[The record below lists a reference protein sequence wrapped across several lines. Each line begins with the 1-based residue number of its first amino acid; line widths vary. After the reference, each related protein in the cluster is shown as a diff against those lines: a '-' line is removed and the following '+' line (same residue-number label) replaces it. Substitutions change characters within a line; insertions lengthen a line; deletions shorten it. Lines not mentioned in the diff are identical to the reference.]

1 MSNRIEKLESLFT
14 TEISNYWRKFQ
25 SDNII
30 TVSKVDISR
39 DLKNATIWVSTIVKT
54 GSTIAELRKDIGNLS
69 RHLSTRLSI
78 RSMPHIDIKVDSGIA
93 YADRISTIIED
104 LKNK

>member
-39 DLKNATIWVSTIVKT
+39 DLKSATIWVSTIVKT
-54 GSTIAELRKDIGNLS
+54 GSTLSELRKDIGNLS
-69 RHLSTRLSI
+69 KYLSSRLSI
-78 RSMPHIDIKVDSGIA
+78 RAMPHIDIKVDSGNFPA
-93 YADRISTIIED
+93 Y
-104 LKNK
+104 N